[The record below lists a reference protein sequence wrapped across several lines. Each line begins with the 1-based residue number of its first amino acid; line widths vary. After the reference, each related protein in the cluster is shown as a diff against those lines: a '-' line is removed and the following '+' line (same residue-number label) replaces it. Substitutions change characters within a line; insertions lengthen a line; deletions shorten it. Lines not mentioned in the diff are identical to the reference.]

1 MIDQFSFFDRTITP
15 FNSLRYTDRQWRW
28 LDSPLTPQN
37 RLRLPDYRK
46 MIAEFD
52 FDIVTEDNRL
62 GARSDLE
69 KFPLAPQFSRY
80 RTEDLL
86 IIESFVTA
94 RRR

>member
-1 MIDQFSFFDRTITP
+1 
-15 FNSLRYTDRQWRW
+15 
-28 LDSPLTPQN
+28 
-37 RLRLPDYRK
+37 

-86 IIESFVTA
+86 IIESVVTA